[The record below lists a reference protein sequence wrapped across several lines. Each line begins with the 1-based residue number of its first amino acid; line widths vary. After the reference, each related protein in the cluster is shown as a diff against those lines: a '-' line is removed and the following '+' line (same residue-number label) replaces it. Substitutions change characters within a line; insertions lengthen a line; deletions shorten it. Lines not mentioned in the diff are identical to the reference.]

1 MRHLLFAVLLTV
13 SASAQPLTT
22 TAEQSG
28 FQRTGRYEEVER
40 LCAAFAKRYPDQV
53 RFGSFGQTPEGRPM
67 WAMAVSRTGA
77 LTPEQ
82 ARAKNLPVLLMQGGI
97 HAGEIDGKDAGFLAL
112 REMLEQNAPALERCV
127 IVFVPVFNI
136 DGHERFGKW
145 NRPNQVGPEEMGW
158 RVTSQNLNLNRDY
171 TKSDAP
177 EMTAMLGLLN
187 QWDPILYVDLHVTDG
202 SQFQPDIA
210 NLVEPIFIG
219 DPTLQPLGK
228 ALQNDVNARLKAQ
241 GSIPLSFYPSLRDH
255 NNPMSGFSEGAYT
268 PKFSTGYWPL
278 RNRLAMLVE
287 THSWK
292 DYPSRV
298 RSTRNTIVALAELT
312 AQNGAAWLQA
322 AQTADR
328 KALAGAPV
336 TLAYRTTDK
345 HHMIDFPGYAY
356 KHEQSA
362 VSGAKW
368 LRYDPQTPQN
378 WRVPFYDEVVPSL
391 QVNAPRGGY
400 WIPPAHA
407 ESMAG
412 QLAKHGIR
420 FQHWKQGVGAHA
432 VEAFRADKAEFAPR
446 SIEGRQTVKLSGEW
460 KRESHPLPAGG
471 LFVPIT
477 QPAARLVM
485 ALLEPHAPDSYA
497 SWGFFNAH
505 FEQKEYMEEYV
516 AEEVARDMLQ
526 NQPEVAAEFE
536 KKLAGDPDFAK
547 SPHARLDFFYRKH
560 SSYDQR
566 FNLYPVLRLDTTP

>member
-1 MRHLLFAVLLTV
+1 MRHLLLAALLTV
-13 SASAQPLTT
+13 SAPAQPLSTI
-22 TAEQSG
+22 AEQSN

-40 LCAAFAKRYPDQV
+40 LCAAFAQRFPREVRY
-53 RFGSFGQTPEGRPM
+53 GSFGQTPEGRPM
-67 WAMAVSRTGA
+67 LAMAVSRAGA

-112 REMLEQNAPALERCV
+112 GDMLQNNHPALERCV
-127 IVFVPVFNI
+127 VVFVPVFNI
-136 DGHERFGKW
+136 DGHERFGRW

-171 TKSDAP
+171 TKADAP
-177 EMTAMLGLLN
+177 EMVAMLGLLN

-219 DPTLQPLGK
+219 DAALQPLGK
-228 ALQNDVNARLKAQ
+228 GLQADVNARLKAK
-241 GSIPLSFYPSLRDH
+241 GSIPLAFYPSLRDH
-255 NNPMSGFSEGAYT
+255 NDPTSGFSEGAYT

-292 DYPSRV
+292 DYLTRV
-298 RSTRNTIVALAELT
+298 RSTRNTIDALVELT
-312 AQNGAAWLQA
+312 AQNGPAWLQA
-322 AQTADR
+322 ATAADQ
-328 KALAGAPV
+328 KALAGSRV

-345 HHMIDFPGYAY
+345 HQMIDFPGYAY
-356 KHEQSA
+356 KHEQSQ
-362 VSGAKW
+362 VSGARW
-368 LRYDPQTPQN
+368 LRYDPKTPQN
-378 WRVPFYDEVVPSL
+378 WRVPFYDEVVPSV
-391 QVNAPRGGY
+391 QVNAPKAGY

-407 ESMAG
+407 ETMSA

-420 FQHWKQGVGAHA
+420 FRHLDKAAPAQTA
-432 VEAFRADKAEFAPR
+432 EAFRAETVEFSPR
-446 SIEGRQTVKLSGEW
+446 PTEGRQTAKLSGGW

-471 LFVPIT
+471 LFVPIA
-477 QPAARLVM
+477 QPLARLVV
-485 ALLEPHAPDSYA
+485 ALLEPQAPDSYA
-497 SWGFFNAH
+497 AWGFFNAH

-516 AEEVARDMLQ
+516 AEEVARDMLK
-526 NQPEVAAEFE
+526 NRPEVAAEFQR
-536 KKLAGDPDFAK
+536 KLAADPEFAK
-547 SPHARLDFFYRKH
+547 NPQARLDFFYRKH

-566 FNLYPVLRLDTTP
+566 MNLYPVLRLDVTP